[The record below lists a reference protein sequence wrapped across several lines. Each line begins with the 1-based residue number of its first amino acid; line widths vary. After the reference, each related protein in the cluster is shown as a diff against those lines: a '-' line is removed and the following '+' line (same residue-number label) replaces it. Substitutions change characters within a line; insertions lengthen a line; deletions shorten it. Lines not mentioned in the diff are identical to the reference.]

1 MATKKDTPREH
12 KDQGHGDVLEFKRT
26 VEIEPPPLYKVWLL
40 NDDYTTMEF
49 VIEVLQTFFYKN
61 DEQAEQI
68 MLKVHHEGKA
78 VCGEYPKDVAETKVM
93 RVARYARAHGHPL
106 QCVLGD

>member
-1 MATKKDTPREH
+1 MVTKKTAPREPKH
-12 KDQGHGDVLEFKRT
+12 QGHGDVLELERT
-26 VEIEPPPLYKVWLL
+26 VEIEPPPLHKIWLL

-49 VIEVLQTFFYKN
+49 VIEVLKEFFYKS
-61 DEQAEQI
+61 DKQAEQI

-93 RVARYARAHGHPL
+93 RVTRYARAHGHPL
-106 QCVLGD
+106 QCVMGE